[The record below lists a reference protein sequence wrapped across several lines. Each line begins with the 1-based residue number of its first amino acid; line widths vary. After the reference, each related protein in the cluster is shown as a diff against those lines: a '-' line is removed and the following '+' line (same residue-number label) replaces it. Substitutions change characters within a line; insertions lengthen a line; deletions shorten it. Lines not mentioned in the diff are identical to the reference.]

1 VTVRIK
7 APDGRIADV
16 ALERASGAGAGTYR
30 VSIRPEGAETETP
43 RGLEVEIEHRFANA
57 GRLRI
62 GGKVRPFR
70 AHRDGKIV
78 WVWIDGRTHSL
89 EIVPRTA
96 QRAAG
101 AGAGGVEADLTA
113 PMPGKI
119 LEVKAAVG
127 GVYEAHAPLIVMESM
142 KMEMTLSAP
151 GPVRIREIMCAE
163 GKLVEMGELLARL
176 EPAPRDAASHAT
188 DAGR

>member
-1 VTVRIK
+1 MTVRIRST
-7 APDGRIADV
+7 DGHSVDV
-16 ALERASGAGAGTYR
+16 TLERADAGGDGAYR
-30 VSIRPEGAETETP
+30 ATIATEGAEGERP
-43 RGLEVEIEHRFANA
+43 GGLDVEIERRLTSA

-62 GGKVRPFR
+62 GGRIHPFH
-70 AHRDGKIV
+70 AHRDGSRV
-78 WVWIDGRTHSL
+78 WVWIDGHTYPL

-96 QRAAG
+96 RRATG
-101 AGAGGVEADLTA
+101 PGAGGVEADLTA

-163 GKLVEMGELLARL
+163 GELVEMGELLVRL
-176 EPAPRDAASHAT
+176 DPAPATEATAPVADA
-188 DAGR
+188 